1 MFTFIKTT
9 IAGGL
14 LLILLRVLVFVLI
27 EKAIHLLSVPV
38 QKVVPLFSGFSVAGV
53 NVPRIHWLQL
63 LSTCLACRACHWTGQ
78 D

>member
-14 LLILLRVLVFVLI
+14 LLILLLVLVFVVT
-27 EKAIHLLSVPV
+27 EKAIHLLSSHV
-38 QKVVPLFSGFSVAGV
+38 QKVVPLFSVAGV

-63 LSTCLACRACHWTGQ
+63 LSICSACRACHWTGQ